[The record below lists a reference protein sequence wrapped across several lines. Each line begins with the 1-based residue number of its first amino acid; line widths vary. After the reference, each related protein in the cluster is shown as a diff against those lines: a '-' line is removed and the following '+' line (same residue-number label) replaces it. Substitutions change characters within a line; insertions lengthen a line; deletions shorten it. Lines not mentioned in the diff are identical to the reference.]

1 MTEAGPGA
9 QSGSSGYMQA
19 WAQSFAQVLQQIGG
33 AAMTGAILA
42 EAPAD
47 LAPVAESDLWVICAG
62 SGGIRGEMSL
72 RLAAP
77 AILRLAQIFRSE
89 PAVPD
94 AELTFE
100 HREAALELLRQV
112 AGLVAI
118 SIKPWWGEVRLRLDS
133 SPSAPSWPASSTLW
147 LRLGDDTNLLAL
159 IELQVSA
166 ALWAALRA
174 ERSEASKYTSS
185 AASPGTASSSA
196 GPESPESKVK
206 LDLLLDVEL
215 AVTLRFGSR
224 QMLLREVL
232 DLQPGAVVDL
242 DRQVKDPVDV
252 LLDGRLLARGEV
264 VVLNGNYGL
273 RVTEVAPAVP
283 V

>member
-1 MTEAGPGA
+1 MTEAGTGA
-9 QSGSSGYMQA
+9 QSDSSDYMQA
-19 WAQSFAQVLQQIGG
+19 WAQSFAQVLQQISG
-33 AAMTGAILA
+33 AVMPGVILA

-77 AILRLAQIFRSE
+77 AILRLAQIFMSE
-89 PAVPD
+89 PAAPN
-94 AELTFE
+94 AELTSQ
-100 HREAALELLRQV
+100 HREAAMGLLRQV
-112 AGLVAI
+112 AGLVAT
-118 SIKPWWGEVRLRLDS
+118 SIKPRWGEVQLRLDPT
-133 SPSAPSWPASSTLW
+133 PSAPSWSASSTLW

-174 ERSEASKYTSS
+174 ERSEAPKYTSS
-185 AASPGTASSSA
+185 GASPGTASSSD
-196 GPESPESKVK
+196 GPESKVK

-273 RVTEVAPAVP
+273 RVTEVAPAGP